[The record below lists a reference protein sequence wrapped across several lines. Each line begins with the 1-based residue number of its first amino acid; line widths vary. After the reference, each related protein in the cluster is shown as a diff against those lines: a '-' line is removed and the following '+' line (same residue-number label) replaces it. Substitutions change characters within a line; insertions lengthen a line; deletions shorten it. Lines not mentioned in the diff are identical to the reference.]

1 MDIRLGYESGIKAC
15 REIVKALLIQKLL
28 CSPPKFCSGIDT
40 KKLSGYN
47 IKQLGRR
54 NYLFGFTA
62 AASSLGG
69 HLFFSGSDPL

>member
-1 MDIRLGYESGIKAC
+1 MVKLAVIIKVT
-15 REIVKALLIQKLL
+15 RWH
-28 CSPPKFCSGIDT
+28 KFCSGIDT
-40 KKLSGYN
+40 KGLSGYN

-69 HLFFSGSDPL
+69 HLFFSGSNPL